1 MIILYKSFLETREKD
16 LFVISAIFLSEII
29 DNKSD
34 LYRLILQLK
43 SHLVLKTYLHPI
55 FLKPLY
61 ILISSQT
68 LFFS

>member
-43 SHLVLKTYLHPI
+43 SHLVLKTYLHPTL
-55 FLKPLY
+55 LKPLY